1 MTKNMYEPSKKKYG
15 ECSYDNET
23 LAVMIQS
30 GDAAAAELL
39 LSQNEGY
46 LTDLALEHS
55 DWCEPEDLKQEGAL
69 ALLEAAKHFDPAYGT
84 KLLTY
89 ATPIIQS
96 AMVDYCAHAS
106 LSVSIPSA
114 RYQQLRKVARAC
126 YEAKDD
132 SEETLIA
139 AVCESLAVSEKTAGE
154 LLQEYRAL
162 FSIRQLGDDVFSV
175 SCGGDP
181 AVVYDRSVRRA
192 LLLRL
197 IEEVLTPREQNLV
210 RYYLGIGQADVEG
223 ITFQELAVRLNYND
237 PSGAEK
243 AYKNAL
249 RKLKANLYSGAYGR
263 WLAIRKAIDRAKAE
277 ADSGSYVT
285 PQTTWTDEKK

>member
-1 MTKNMYEPSKKKYG
+1 MRRRSSNLRWRIT
-15 ECSYDNET
+15 
-23 LAVMIQS
+23 
-30 GDAAAAELL
+30 
-39 LSQNEGY
+39 
-46 LTDLALEHS
+46 ALI
-55 DWCEPEDLKQEGAL
+55 PL
-69 ALLEAAKHFDPAYGT
+69 F
-84 KLLTY
+84 
-89 ATPIIQS
+89 
-96 AMVDYCAHAS
+96 
-106 LSVSIPSA
+106 VSISSA
-114 RYQQLRKVARAC
+114 RYQQFRKVARAC
-126 YEAKDD
+126 YEATDD

-139 AVCESLAVSEKTAGE
+139 AVCEKIGVSEKAARE

-181 AVVYDRSVRRA
+181 AVVYDHSVRRV
-192 LLLRL
+192 LLLQL

-210 RYYLGIGQADVEG
+210 RYHLGVGQPEEDG
-223 ITFQELAVRLNYND
+223 MTFQELAIRLNYND

-277 ADSGSYVT
+277 ADSGSYAT
-285 PQTTWTDEKK
+285 LQTTWTDEKK

>member
-30 GDAAAAELL
+30 GDTAAAELL

-46 LTDLALEHS
+46 LTELALEYS
-55 DWCEPEDLKQEGAL
+55 DWCGPEDLKQEGAL
-69 ALLEAAKHFDPAYGT
+69 ALLETAKHFDPVYRT

-106 LSVSIPSA
+106 LSVSISSA

-132 SEETLIA
+132 SEETLIS
-139 AVCESLAVSEKTAGE
+139 AVCEKIGASEKAARE
-154 LLQEYRAL
+154 LLQEYRTL

-181 AVVYDRSVRRA
+181 AMVYDRSVRRGS
-192 LLLRL
+192 LLQQ
-197 IEEVLTPREQNLV
+197 IEEALTPREQNLV
-210 RYYLGIGQADVEG
+210 RYYLGIGQPEEG
-223 ITFQELAVRLNYND
+223 MTFQELAVRLNYND

-277 ADSGSYVT
+277 ADSGSYAT